1 MARRVYTFCRICEA
15 ACGLEVEVADNR
27 IQSIC
32 PNRKHRVTRGFAC
45 PKGLG
50 FHELE
55 HSPDRLRTPLKR
67 TAEGWREISWERA
80 FREIGRKVRQ
90 LRDMYGPDSIAMYA
104 GNGAGFGLMPLL
116 SAQGFIQGVGSKNVY
131 SSATQDCSNKFA
143 VAQDM
148 YGFPMTQS
156 LPDYEH
162 TDCLILIGAN
172 PVVSKFSFRGVS
184 SVAAKLKAAFAR
196 GARIVSVNPRRTET
210 ARLAGEQVFIRP
222 DTDVFFL
229 LAFARELIHT
239 GGVDHVQVNRY
250 MRGFEAFAALTEPW
264 TPERQAEVTGVAPG
278 VLRDLV
284 RSYRVADGAAL
295 YCSTGVNHGRNGGLA
310 FWVLEAINAVSG
322 NLDRRGGTLVGTG
335 ILDFPGFAVK
345 NGFMMSTACSRIGS
359 FRAVVDSLPGAILA
373 DEILTPG
380 EGQVRAL
387 FVAAGNPVLTLPDSN
402 KVCRALQQLELL
414 VCVDLFRSL
423 TGNHA
428 HYLLPAAS
436 FLQRADINYIFQ
448 SMVGI
453 TDVPVLNYTDRVL
466 EPEGQEKEENWI
478 YAGLAVAGEL
488 PFMGSNLL
496 TALIRRIRALSRLP
510 WIGRFFGAA
519 LTLTPERIFAL
530 LLLLSRKS
538 TLRRMRRRPHGLL
551 LPPHQPGSF
560 LGRRLY
566 TRDGKLDLAPLRIL
580 RATERLEP
588 HFAEELALR
597 GRMKLVSKRELLTH
611 NSYFQNGPSFVRGRR
626 DRNYLTI
633 NPEDARKLGLQDRG
647 WAVVSTERGSIRLT
661 VEISK
666 EMMLGAAA
674 IPFGWGQQEADGL
687 REARRTGGA
696 NVNLLTPS
704 GPGHVDPVSGM
715 AHLTGIPVE
724 IRPG

>member
-1 MARRVYTFCRICEA
+1 VYTFCRICEA

-27 IQSIC
+27 IQRIF
-32 PNRKHRVTRGFAC
+32 PNPKHRVTRGFAC
-45 PKGLG
+45 PKGLR

-55 HSPDRLRTPLKR
+55 HSPDRLRAPMKR
-67 TAEGWREISWERA
+67 TPGGWREISWERA
-80 FREIGRKVRQ
+80 LREIGRKVRR
-90 LRDMYGPDSIAMYA
+90 LREEHGPDSIAMYA

-116 SAQGFIQGVGSKNVY
+116 FAQGFIQGVGSKNVY

-143 VAQDM
+143 VAQAM
-148 YGFPMTQS
+148 YGFPMTQP

-162 TDCLILIGAN
+162 TECLILIGAN

-184 SVAAKLKAAFAR
+184 SVAAKLKAASAR
-196 GARIVSVNPRRTET
+196 GARIVSVNPRLTET
-210 ARLAGEQVFIRP
+210 ARQVGEQVFIRP

-229 LAFARELIHT
+229 LAFARELIRT
-239 GGVDHVQVNRY
+239 GGVDRGKVNRT
-250 MRGFEAFAALTEPW
+250 MKGFEAFAAVTEPW
-264 TPERQAEVTGVAPG
+264 PPERQARVTAVAPE

-284 RSYRVADGAAL
+284 RSYREADGAAL
-295 YCSTGVNHGRNGGLA
+295 YCSTGLNHGRNGGLA

-322 NLDRRGGTLVGTG
+322 NLDRRGGTLVGEG

-345 NGFMMSTACSRIGS
+345 NGFMMGGARSRIGS
-359 FRAVVDSLPGAILA
+359 FRAVVDSLPGGILA
-373 DEILTPG
+373 DEILTLGP
-380 EGQVRAL
+380 GQVRAL
-387 FVAAGNPVLTLPDSN
+387 FVAAGNPALTLPDSN
-402 KVCRALQQLELL
+402 KVRRALEQLELL
-414 VCVDLFRSL
+414 VCVDLFRSV
-423 TGNHA
+423 TGNYA

-466 EPEGQEKEENWI
+466 EPQDREKEENWI
-478 YAGLAVAGEL
+478 YANLALAAGL

-496 TALIRRIRALSRLP
+496 TLLIRRVRALGRLP
-510 WIGRFFGAA
+510 RVGRLFRAA

-530 LLLLSRKS
+530 MLFVSRKT

-551 LPPHQPGSF
+551 LPPHQPGGF
-560 LGRRLY
+560 LGRRLHSP
-566 TRDGKLDLAPLRIL
+566 DGKVDLAPRRIL
-580 RATERLEP
+580 RATDRLEP
-588 HFAEELALR
+588 HFTDELALR
-597 GRMKLVSKRELLTH
+597 GRVKLVSKRELLTH

-633 NPEDARKLGLQDRG
+633 NPEDARRLGLQDRR

-661 VEISK
+661 VEISE
-666 EMMLGAAA
+666 EMMPGAAA

-687 REARRTGGA
+687 QVARHAGGA

-704 GPGHVDPVSGM
+704 GPEHVDPVSGM